1 MPLAHTL
8 THTQAH
14 THTCSH
20 TPAHTHS
27 HSMQLWELQKAKNE
41 TKAKSYKMKPMWCQL
56 LSPAL
61 SPRLLLLL
69 LFIHICCL
77 PTSPPPPLYV
87 CSLLSALSSYPIIVA
102 RHLCNPVRQVSFFL
116 YLAYISRSATVAS
129 SCISHA
135 LPAYFK
141 AEVIGKIR
149 LKKTQDSL
157 DIETRIFLDK
167 APFTACLVYAF
178 N

>member
-56 LSPAL
+56 LSAAL

-77 PTSPPPPLYV
+77 LPQLLHFMFAL
-87 CSLLSALSSYPIIVA
+87 CSLSLSSYPIIVA

-116 YLAYISRSATVAS
+116 YLPYISLDLQLL
-129 SCISHA
+129 H
-135 LPAYFK
+135 LPAYRMHCQRILK
-141 AEVIGKIR
+141 LKLLVKC
-149 LKKTQDSL
+149 LKKTPDKF